1 MTSFKSNTLKL
12 TQAALFTAL
21 GVFLPQ
27 LSHLFGADF
36 GKLISPMHFP
46 IFIAAFLLGPLYGS
60 AVAIA
65 CPILNCL
72 VTGMPVAAKLPFM
85 VLELLTYALI
95 TGFTYK
101 LMGKFKRPIKLYV
114 SLILGQIIGRIVYY
128 LGIVVAI
135 KLFGV
140 THPAV
145 FRSVSVLAF
154 LESFAEG
161 LPSIIIQ
168 LCLIPLIVVL
178 LENIQRKHRS

>member
-1 MTSFKSNTLKL
+1 MTRLKSSTLKL

-65 CPILNCL
+65 CPVLSSLIM
-72 VTGMPVAAKLPFM
+72 GMPVAPKIPFM
-85 VLELLTYALI
+85 VLELLTYALAASI
-95 TGFTYK
+95 IYQPTSK
-101 LMGKFKRPIKLYV
+101 WKKPISLYV
-114 SLILGQIIGRIVYY
+114 SLVTAQILGRIVYA
-128 LGIVVAI
+128 LGITAAV

-140 THPAV
+140 THPAIY
-145 FRSVSVLAF
+145 RSVSILAF
-154 LESFAEG
+154 VESFAEG
-161 LPSIIIQ
+161 LPGIILQ
-168 LCLIPLIVVL
+168 LILIPIIVIVL
-178 LENIQRKHRS
+178 EKILKRRQG